1 MSTIAVL
8 AFKNGEIGIWGDTI
22 VTRSYPVG
30 PTTGRTSQGERIQP
44 ISGPN
49 GVQYFDEGACKVGA
63 FGNKSIC
70 GITTDNLDFAVHIL
84 IILEPQLTNPTSLHE
99 IAQAA
104 HNAATALSGFQSSPA
119 IAQFI
124 IATEVAEGR
133 TFCLIEI
140 SRDSNGQCYVNK
152 QCKPVKAGEEWCG
165 FFGSGSERLTNI
177 DKSGLASVGKLYEND
192 PSTQQIIPYCISAQL
207 SSWVRN
213 EYNEQ
218 AAGYGGIFL
227 GYLLTNK
234 GILTTPDAMHIQA
247 DHNKDIKVFCKLI
260 HRESVFY
267 VHDLISRHLAR
278 YETLDGAMKRYNG
291 HIPDLQKNNAEALKF
306 NSAFVALDVRTK
318 EAPESTDVRI
328 VEKKDGDGALKGALP
343 DTDQIIYPEPESQI
357 QFKLMGSEILELKM
371 PAFLPRS

>member
-8 AFKNGEIGIWGDTI
+8 AFKTGEIGIWGDTI
-22 VTRSYPVG
+22 VTRRDPVG
-30 PTTGRTSQGERIQP
+30 PTIGRTSQGEIFQP

-63 FGNKSIC
+63 FGNKTIC
-70 GITTDNLDFAVHIL
+70 GITTDNLDFALDIL
-84 IILEPQLTNPTSLHE
+84 IILEPQLSIPTNLQDLSQK
-99 IAQAA
+99 AQ
-104 HNAATALSGFQSSPA
+104 NAATSLSGVQASPA

-140 SRDSNGQCYVNK
+140 SRDSNGQCYLNK

-177 DKSGLASVGKLYEND
+177 DKSGLASVGKLYESD
-192 PSTQQIIPYCISAQL
+192 PSTQTILPYCISAQL
-207 SSWVRN
+207 SSWIRN

-227 GYLLTNK
+227 GYLLTNQ
-234 GILTTPDAMHIQA
+234 GIFTTPDAMHIQA
-247 DHNKDIKVFCKLI
+247 DHNKDIKVFCKLV
-260 HRESVFY
+260 HREGVFY

-291 HIPDLQKNNAEALKF
+291 HTPDLQKNDSEAFKF
-306 NSAFVALDVRTK
+306 NSSFVALDVRTK

-328 VEKKDGDGALKGALP
+328 IEQKSGNRVLKETLP
-343 DTDQIIYPEPESQI
+343 DTDQVIYPEPESPL
-357 QFKLMGSEILELKM
+357 QFKLMDGEILELKM
-371 PAFLPRS
+371 PAFIPRN

>member
-8 AFKNGEIGIWGDTI
+8 AFKTGEIGIWGDTI
-22 VTRSYPVG
+22 ATRQQPFG
-30 PTTGRTSQGERIQP
+30 PIVGRTSQGERIQP

-63 FGNKSIC
+63 FGDKTIC

-84 IILEPQLTNPTSLHE
+84 VILEPQLTKPTNLHE
-99 IAQAA
+99 LAQTA
-104 HNAATALSGFQSSPA
+104 HNAANSLSGTQRSPA

-124 IATEVAEGR
+124 IATELSEGR

-177 DKSGLASVGKLYEND
+177 DKSGLASVGKLYESD
-192 PSTQQIIPYCISAQL
+192 PSTQKILPYCISAQL

-227 GYLLTNK
+227 GYLLTNQ

-247 DHNKDIKVFCKLI
+247 DHNKDIKVFCKLV

-291 HIPDLQKNNAEALKF
+291 HTPDLQKNDSEALKF
-306 NSAFVALDVRTK
+306 NSSFVALDVRTK

-328 VEKKDGDGALKGALP
+328 IEQKSGSGALKGTLP
-343 DTDQIIYPEPESQI
+343 DTDQVIYPEPESPL
-357 QFKLMGSEILELKM
+357 QFKLMDGEILELKM
-371 PAFLPRS
+371 PTFLPRS